1 MRGGMVDLNCASAA
15 ELKKLPGVGE
25 VTAKKII
32 AGRPY
37 SSVDDLSK
45 TGVSAATIVKIA
57 PLVTVGRAPNK
68 EEGLR

>member
-1 MRGGMVDLNCASAA
+1 MRGVMVDLNSASAA

-37 SSVDDLSK
+37 SSVEDLSR
-45 TGVSAATIVKIA
+45 TGVSAATIGKIT
-57 PLVTVGRAPNK
+57 PLVTVSKAPNQG
-68 EEGLR
+68 EGLR

>member
-1 MRGGMVDLNCASAA
+1 MVDLNSASAA

-37 SSVDDLSK
+37 SSVEDLSR
-45 TGVSAATIVKIA
+45 TGVSAATIGKIT
-57 PLVTVGRAPNK
+57 PLVTVSKAPNQG
-68 EEGLR
+68 EGLR